1 MLRQLAIACALA
13 CFALPAYAQAPLP
26 GVQRGM
32 TIELGGGYDYT
43 QFNTYQGWPN
53 VNGYYGSIGINITR
67 WLQVYGDG
75 AEQFGSITD
84 GNVRL
89 FGDHAGARFYYRPR
103 YSMFNPFG
111 EALFGVSKL
120 DLNYTT
126 FNEKFSENGF
136 SFKVGGGLDLNV
148 SRHWSIRAFNAD
160 YYRTPFL
167 ETHQN
172 NLWLSAGVVFKFGER
187 RWPR

>member
-1 MLRQLAIACALA
+1 MLRQLAVACALG
-13 CFALPAYAQAPLP
+13 CFAWPACAQSPQFA
-26 GVQRGM
+26 VVRGM

-43 QFNTYQGWPN
+43 QFNAGSGWPN

-75 AEQFGSITD
+75 AEQFGSISN
-84 GNVRL
+84 GNTRI
-89 FGDHAGARFYYRPR
+89 FGDHGGARFYERPR

-111 EALFGVSKL
+111 EVLAGVSRL
-120 DLNYTT
+120 DLNYPS
-126 FNEKFSENGF
+126 FQEKYSENGF

-148 SRHWSIRAFNAD
+148 GRHWSIRAFDAD

-167 ETHQN
+167 QTHQN
-172 NLWLSAGVVFKFGER
+172 NLWLSAGVVLKFGER
-187 RWPR
+187 RYPR